1 MKKILLYII
10 IIVFSYQLSLSN
22 EQIMRAMRDEINRSM
37 NELVLEGLLRPYYIE
52 YSLSITEPYTIKA
65 VLGNLTESTS
75 GHNAI
80 LNVSVRVGDYH
91 FDNTNFFD
99 IGLSF
104 FGSGDDEEVFRSR
117 RIPYEISYG
126 SLRRELWLATDA
138 AYKQAAEVFSKK
150 EASLKNKVRKDTTH
164 DFLRVSPRVSFDT
177 NFTYKFDV
185 QKFEQLA
192 RELSSVI
199 RKYPTVSVSQTAI
212 EIMPETIYY
221 VNSEGMEYVKKELF
235 AGIEVTAATQSA
247 DGMTLTDFYSV
258 YSVFPEDL
266 PQRDSLVRSVELLAK
281 NITNLTKSEAIDEP
295 YSGPVL
301 FIGQAAGEIIAQSF
315 APNLVAQRQPI
326 TEGGFTDTERFAAF
340 QNRVGGRVLPEF
352 ISVSAKPSITKH
364 LNVPLVGSFKID
376 DSGLNAEDVLL
387 VDNGYLRNLLSAR
400 VPTRRIRES
409 NGHNRGGSPML
420 SNIFFTAKD
429 NQLSDKDIKEKMI
442 KMINDRELPY
452 GIIVK
457 RIQNQNIMF
466 TGLYRLTYGAF
477 DFPRGLGRMMINEAY
492 KIFPDG
498 REELIRGSQ
507 IANLT
512 PQSFRDI
519 MYVGNTHY
527 VLNYLAPAVV
537 SSFISGGKSYIP
549 VSIAAFDLLFEDAEI
564 RSPEGDFTKP
574 PFVARPKFK

>member
-1 MKKILLYII
+1 MKKVILAFLAL
-10 IIVFSYQLSLSN
+10 VFFVQLSYAN

-37 NELVLEGLLRPYYIE
+37 NELVLEGLTRPYYIE
-52 YSLSITEPYTIKA
+52 YSLSVTEPYNIKA
-65 VLGNLTESTS
+65 VLGNLTESIPTQ
-75 GHNAI
+75 NAI
-80 LNVSVRVGDYH
+80 LNVSVRVGDYQ

-104 FGSGDDEEVFRSR
+104 FGSGDEEEVFRSR

-138 AYKQAAEVFSKK
+138 AYKQAAEIFSKK
-150 EASLKNKVRKDTTH
+150 ESSLKNKVRKDTTH
-164 DFLRVSPRVSFDT
+164 DFLRVEPRVSIEKDLEY
-177 NFTYKFDV
+177 NFDV
-185 QKFEQLA
+185 KKFEQIA
-192 RELSSVI
+192 RDLSAI
-199 RKYPTVSVSQTAI
+199 FKKYPVVSVSQTAI
-212 EIMPETIYY
+212 EILPETIYY
-221 VNSEGMEYVKKELF
+221 VNSEGMEYIKKEMF
-235 AGIEVTAATQSA
+235 AGIEVTAATQSS

-258 YSVFPEDL
+258 YSVFPDDL
-266 PQRDSLVRSVELLAK
+266 PNRDSLLRATELLAR
-281 NITNLTKSEAIDEP
+281 NITNLAKAESIDEP

-301 FIGQAAGEIIAQSF
+301 FVGQAACEIIAQSF

-352 ISVSAKPSITKH
+352 LSVYAKPSVTSH

-376 DSGLNAEDVLL
+376 DTGLPANDVQL
-387 VDNGYLRNLLSAR
+387 VENGYLRNLLSAR

-409 NGHNRGGSPML
+409 NGHSRGGSPML
-420 SNIFFTAKD
+420 SNIFFTASD
-429 NQLSDKDIKEKMI
+429 NQISEKEIKEKMV
-442 KMINDRELPY
+442 KMLNDRELPF

-466 TGLYRLTYGAF
+466 TGLYRLTFGAF
-477 DFPRGLGRMMINEAY
+477 DFPRGQGRMMVNEAY
-492 KIFPDG
+492 KLYPDG
-498 REELIRGSQ
+498 REELIRGAQ

-519 MYVGNTHY
+519 MYVGYTPY

-537 SSFISGGKSYIP
+537 SSFISGGKSYLP
-549 VSIAAFDLLFEDAEI
+549 VSISAFDLLFEDAEI

-574 PFVARPKFK
+574 PFVSRPKLR